1 MGKKIMSLYLL
12 IFLTII
18 TLYIMVILDKLI
30 YPQILYR
37 GEQILKRDANEI
49 IRNIILTESDALKD
63 SDRYIYI
70 NTKED
75 GSISSIQSNGARL
88 NAIAFKI
95 AKLSQ
100 DEFNRAKTVGIDI
113 PFGYV
118 FDNSLFYNLG
128 PRINVKID
136 DISYIESSYRSE
148 FSKSGINQTIYK
160 VFLTYNTNIRL
171 ILSREYKDVNIKTE
185 IPIWETVIVGET
197 PESFIDLNLE
207 NSGVKLNNADK

>member
-100 DEFNRAKTVGIDI
+100 DEFNRAKTVGIDV